1 MKAMRNALLMLNLKT
16 TRVAEKKTR
25 KEKKSRVETKA
36 KTKMDEQSRSDR
48 RV

>member
-1 MKAMRNALLMLNLKT
+1 MIARRRALLMKNLKT
-16 TRVAEKKTR
+16 TRVAESKTR
-25 KEKKSRVETKA
+25 KEKKSRVGTKA